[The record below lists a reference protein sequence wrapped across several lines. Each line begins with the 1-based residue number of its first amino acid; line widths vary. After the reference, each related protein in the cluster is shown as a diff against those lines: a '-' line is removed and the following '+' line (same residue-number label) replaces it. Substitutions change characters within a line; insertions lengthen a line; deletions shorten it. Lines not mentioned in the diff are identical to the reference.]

1 MFLVPD
7 LRKISRAN
15 MKSIVDWFGCFD
27 AVAETINAR
36 WGGGASKGTISKK
49 VSGALDW
56 TLADVIALE
65 DASGRFPVT
74 RLMARRLET
83 RVLMTGGCLMLQ
95 SGAIAKESGEAIA
108 AILAAEQ
115 SSGANE
121 RAQAIKEIDEAMYA
135 LRQARSRL
143 EQPSAAGLAAVT
155 AMPAGDAP

>member
-1 MFLVPD
+1 MPD

-49 VSGALDW
+49 ASGTLDW

-74 RLMARRLET
+74 RMMARRLENRT
-83 RVLMTGGCLMLQ
+83 VSADGCLMTQ
-95 SGAIAKESGEAIA
+95 SGVIAKESGEAIS

-115 SSGANE
+115 SSCADE
-121 RAQAIKEIDEAMYA
+121 KAQAIKEIDEAMLA
-135 LRQARSRL
+135 LRQARGRL
-143 EQPSAAGLAAVT
+143 EGASAETVVPVVGTVS
-155 AMPAGDAP
+155 

>member
-1 MFLVPD
+1 MPD
-7 LRKISRAN
+7 FRKISRAN

-49 VSGALDW
+49 VSGKLDW

-74 RLMARRLET
+74 RLMARRLED
-83 RVLMTGGCLMLQ
+83 RVVMAENCLVQQ
-95 SGAIAKESGEAIA
+95 SGVIAKEGGEAIS

-115 SSGANE
+115 SSCADE
-121 RAQAIKEIDEAMYA
+121 KAQAIKEIDEAMFA

-143 EQPSAAGLAAVT
+143 EESART
-155 AMPAGDAP
+155 DGDTE

>member
-1 MFLVPD
+1 MPD

-49 VSGALDW
+49 VSGTLDW

-65 DASGRFPVT
+65 DASGRFPIT
-74 RLMARRLET
+74 RLMARRLEG
-83 RVLMTGGCLMLQ
+83 RIVMNENCLMQQ
-95 SGAIAKESGEAIA
+95 SGIIAKESGEAIS

-115 SSGANE
+115 SSCADE
-121 RAQAIKEIDEAMYA
+121 RAQAIKEIDEAMLA

-143 EQPSAAGLAAVT
+143 EKNARVAGGAT
-155 AMPAGDAP
+155 

>member
-1 MFLVPD
+1 MPD

-49 VSGALDW
+49 ASGTLDW

-74 RLMARRLET
+74 RLMARRLED
-83 RVLMTGGCLMLQ
+83 RVVMVDSCLMQQ
-95 SGAIAKESGEAIA
+95 SGVIAKESGEAIA

-115 SSGANE
+115 SSCANE
-121 RAQAIKEIDEAMYA
+121 RAQAIKEIDEAMLA
-135 LRQARSRL
+135 LRQARTRL
-143 EQPSAAGLAAVT
+143 EENARTVEVPQ
-155 AMPAGDAP
+155 

>member
-1 MFLVPD
+1 MPD

-49 VSGALDW
+49 ASGTLDW

-74 RLMARRLET
+74 RLMARRLED
-83 RVLMTGGCLMLQ
+83 RVTMADSCLMQQ
-95 SGAIAKESGEAIA
+95 SGVIAKESGEAIS

-121 RAQAIKEIDEAMYA
+121 KAQAIKEIDEAIDA
-135 LRQARSRL
+135 LRQARCRL
-143 EQPSAAGLAAVT
+143 EQPSAKEMATLVAKPSGEDT
-155 AMPAGDAP
+155 